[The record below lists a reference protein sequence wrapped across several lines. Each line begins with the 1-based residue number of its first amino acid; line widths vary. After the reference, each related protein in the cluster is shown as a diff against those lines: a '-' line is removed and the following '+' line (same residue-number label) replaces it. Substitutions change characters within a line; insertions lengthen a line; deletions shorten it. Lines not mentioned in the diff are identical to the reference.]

1 MINRDKQNVKSKFDL
16 PLAIILSLMIF
27 NGKVSCYAMADGNVQ
42 DVSVSGRHRGSDFRR
57 AALKMK
63 QDIVEKIRD
72 VLFDI
77 DKGA

>member
-27 NGKVSCYAMADGNVQ
+27 DGNLGCSAQ
-42 DVSVSGRHRGSDFRR
+42 REFAGRVGVKRRGSDFRR

-63 QDIVEKIRD
+63 QDIAETFRD

>member
-27 NGKVSCYAMADGNVQ
+27 DGNLCWYAQ
-42 DVSVSGRHRGSDFRR
+42 REFAGRVGFKRRGSDFRR

-63 QDIVEKIRD
+63 QDIGETIRE
-72 VLFDI
+72 VLLDI
-77 DKGA
+77 HKGA